1 MQWQMIDHVR
11 VRRLCLLV
19 LLFIPALVK
28 ADTSKIREPVKLVTG
43 PHYAPFAADYL
54 PSKGLGPYL
63 VRQVFETSGRDVIID
78 IRPWKRAYRESLN
91 GKFDAVLPYIE
102 TSERHEEYL
111 FSVPV
116 FKADTYAYVMAGSKI
131 DAHSLAGLKGRKYCN
146 PLGFADGVALSEMR
160 SKGEI
165 TRLSAANLKGCFQML
180 AVGRVD
186 FIKINQ
192 YVANY
197 VIRQIDLS
205 ADNIRKLPFLV
216 ERISLHVMVPKTR
229 PEAQALISEF
239 DRAFSEMNQSGRIQ
253 EWTQNYLETLDSLS
267 EQ

>member
-1 MQWQMIDHVR
+1 
-11 VRRLCLLV
+11 
-19 LLFIPALVK
+19 
-28 ADTSKIREPVKLVTG
+28 
-43 PHYAPFAADYL
+43 
-54 PSKGLGPYL
+54 
-63 VRQVFETSGRDVIID
+63 
-78 IRPWKRAYRESLN
+78 
-91 GKFDAVLPYIE
+91 
-102 TSERHEEYL
+102 
-111 FSVPV
+111 
-116 FKADTYAYVMAGSKI
+116 
-131 DAHSLAGLKGRKYCN
+131 
-146 PLGFADGVALSEMR
+146 
-160 SKGEI
+160 
-165 TRLSAANLKGCFQML
+165 ML

>member
-1 MQWQMIDHVR
+1 M
-11 VRRLCLLV
+11 
-19 LLFIPALVK
+19 
-28 ADTSKIREPVKLVTG
+28 AD
-43 PHYAPFAADYL
+43 
-54 PSKGLGPYL
+54 
-63 VRQVFETSGRDVIID
+63 
-78 IRPWKRAYRESLN
+78 
-91 GKFDAVLPYIE
+91 
-102 TSERHEEYL
+102 
-111 FSVPV
+111 
-116 FKADTYAYVMAGSKI
+116 SKI

-146 PLGFADGVALSEMR
+146 PLGFADGSALSEMR
-160 SKGEI
+160 SNGEI
-165 TRLSAANLKGCFQML
+165 ARLSAANLESCFKML